1 LRWHQRAEEWEL
13 VGIVVVG
20 VGEGR
25 WDWDPVVPEEDVV
38 VKGDLRSRVK
48 CRGGPSEKYH
58 R

>member
-1 LRWHQRAEEWEL
+1 MEEWEL

-25 WDWDPVVPEEDVV
+25 WDRDPVVPEEDVV
-38 VKGDLRSRVK
+38 VKGDPRSRVK